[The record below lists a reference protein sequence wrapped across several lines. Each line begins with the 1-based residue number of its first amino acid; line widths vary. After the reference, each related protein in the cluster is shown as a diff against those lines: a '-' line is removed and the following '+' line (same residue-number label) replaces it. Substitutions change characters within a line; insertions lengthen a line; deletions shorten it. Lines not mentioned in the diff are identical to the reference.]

1 MSNTSNTTPNTTP
14 ASEPKEKWINRN
26 LLDSTVGRVVTFIA
40 HQPLIDALGGGILLK
55 FWNRLGLH
63 ISLANLF
70 DPLGIFH
77 FITGAG
83 SWFRSTRYFYY
94 YSQYAEEVNGSYLP
108 DPIQTYAASAVA
120 QNADISSS
128 VINAIQQGTG
138 NKLKIYY
145 QYAKLRYGN
154 RYWNWT
160 LSSKNANAIRGLIIN
175 NNTISNIVSVPKYY
189 QVIQTDS
196 SYEFGGAHYLWW
208 VQQTYGLD
216 EFNKIYQGIRY
227 DVVKPEE
234 LPDGKWAIA
243 IEDVPENE
251 DREPNKLIV
260 DSIPMGK
267 SIGFTYWTNNGTGI
281 TELDREDNLHKEE
294 LKLTDIP
301 LEYPT
306 TIGSKKLVEVKTFWR
321 NPYEQSSDNLMDE
334 GSSPEITQEEYLSF
348 QVTYHKYA
356 TLLETKDTPERLN
369 VYQIGWVVSAI
380 PLNQEHFVW
389 VLEDDITTNSQN
401 YLNKLLDVKRNIQN
415 NPIIEPELHSNNS
428 KLIKMYPH
436 IPLLEWKQGKGTD
449 KYLLPVLRKSDE
461 LVKLVEKLNELNET
475 PEYEDS
481 EPDAILDRE
490 QQKHKKQNKKGTY
503 KGKPTSKRALD
514 RKLNRAISQKRKLKV
529 HKLVNASKEH
539 SSSMLKRHINKMCE
553 LLGIDFDYLALNYVA
568 EENYGKGNPQEYERL
583 IMPAVKFSSD
593 LKEIQNYL
601 WHFFNRLY
609 NEYGRENQYQNW
621 LSAVANANSFNELPI
636 NELKW
641 MNQSG
646 FDWGGMSWFYI
657 TKFTMNGNVRK
668 IKRKHRYK
676 EIKRGK
682 PIGIGSITDLK
693 SNPEPL
699 RELADDKYYTTKN
712 GVQHCIGG
720 QQYGTGV
727 FKDNLIGNTLSNFDY
742 TFFAKQSGSNKI
754 EVIAVAGLSFYT
766 KLSEDFR
773 YARAFHDLGLQYTR
787 NKKKFIDREQNPNV
801 SDEIHRQQ
809 SKKYH
814 HYNVIKHWGIIP
826 LDYKTVINLGGT
838 ELERFAPRACLLYG
852 FYFSEQK
859 GKRKSVKPLIQI
871 AGIVISIVLGIL
883 TAPAGG
889 AGGWTAAAITQ
900 AVIQSLT
907 YAVIAHFAIKYAV
920 IPLLKAIGLKGIV
933 ALIVMIVILIVASML
948 GGAPADTQSAL
959 PYASEVGKQTAVQAT
974 QEATKAT
981 VQQSI
986 SEAIQQGITQGI
998 SQFTNM
1004 TGYQIVSTMIDA
1016 SFKAIGEIQKDEMN
1030 QLQFEMK
1037 AEQQAYN
1044 TAMSDLQEQIEAFQS
1059 QQADFDSKA
1068 VLNALRLRFKMYEPD
1083 SFLTANTTPDLYSS
1097 SLEYLSS
1104 FIDMKLN
1111 IDPTTFDPVKSLDF
1125 SFKSLI

>member
-1 MSNTSNTTPNTTP
+1 MSNTPNTIPNTNP
-14 ASEPKEKWINRN
+14 TSEKEKWINRD
-26 LLDSTVGRVVTFIA
+26 LLDKTVGKVVTFAENIPVIGE
-40 HQPLIDALGGGILLK
+40 QLSK
-55 FWNRLGLH
+55 FWNKLGLN

-70 DPLGIFH
+70 DPLGIFN
-77 FITGAG
+77 FLTGAG

-108 DPIQTYAASAVA
+108 DPIQTYASSAVA

-128 VINAIQQGTG
+128 VIGAIQQGTG

-154 RYWNWT
+154 RYWDWT
-160 LSSKNANAIRGLIIN
+160 LTSKNADAVKGLVVN
-175 NNTISNIVSVPKYY
+175 NNTIGNIVSVPEYF
-189 QVIQTDS
+189 QVIHTDNT
-196 SYEFGGAHYLWW
+196 YEFGGTHYSWW

-216 EFNKIYQGIRY
+216 EFNKSYQGINY
-227 DVVKPEE
+227 DVIKPEQ
-234 LPDGKWAIA
+234 LPDGKWVIA
-243 IEDVPENE
+243 VEDVPENE
-251 DREPNKLIV
+251 DREPNRLIV
-260 DSIPMGK
+260 DTIPMEK
-267 SIGFTYWTNNGTGI
+267 SIGFTYWTNNGIGI

-294 LKLTDIP
+294 LEISNIP
-301 LEYPT
+301 LEYPI
-306 TIGSKKLVEVKTFWR
+306 TIGSKNLVEVKTLWR
-321 NPYEQSSDNLMDE
+321 NPYEDLPDNLMDD
-334 GSSPEITQEEYLSF
+334 GSAPQTTQEEYLGF
-348 QVTYHKYA
+348 QVTYQKYA
-356 TLLETKDTPERLN
+356 TLLEVRDTPKKVN
-369 VYQIGWVVSAI
+369 VYQIGWIVSAI

-389 VLEDDITTNSQN
+389 ALEDDVTTNNQM
-401 YLNKLLDVKRNIQN
+401 YLSKLLEVKRNMQN
-415 NPIIEPELHSNNS
+415 RPIIEPELHSNNS
-428 KLIKMYPH
+428 KLFKLYPH
-436 IPLLEWKQGKGTD
+436 IPLLEWKQGKDTAR
-449 KYLLPVLRKSDE
+449 YLLPVLKKSDE

-490 QQKHKKQNKKGTY
+490 QQKHKKQNPKGTY
-503 KGKPTSKRALD
+503 NNKPTSKRALD

-529 HKLVNASKEH
+529 NKLVNASKEH
-539 SSSMLKRHINKMCE
+539 SPSMLKRHINKMCE

-568 EENYGKGNPQEYERL
+568 EDNYGKGNPREQERL

-593 LKEIQNYL
+593 LKEVQNYL

-621 LSAVANANSFNELPI
+621 LSAVDGATSLDDLPI

-641 MNQSG
+641 MNQSS
-646 FDWGGMSWFYI
+646 FDWGGMSWLYI
-657 TKFTMNGNVRK
+657 TKFKMNGNVRK

-676 EIKRGK
+676 EVKRGK
-682 PIGIGSITDLK
+682 PIGIRSLSDLK
-693 SNPEPL
+693 TNPEPL

-720 QQYGTGV
+720 QQYGNGI
-727 FKDNLIGNTLSNFDY
+727 FRDNLIGNTLSNFDY
-742 TFFAKQSGSNKI
+742 TFFAKQSGSNQI

-787 NKKKFIDREQNPNV
+787 NKKKFIDNVQNPNV
-801 SDEIHRQQ
+801 SDEIHRRQ
-809 SKKYH
+809 SRKYH

-826 LDYKTVINLGGT
+826 LDYKTVINLGGS

-859 GKRKSVKPLIQI
+859 GKRKGVKPLIQVV
-871 AGIVISIVLGIL
+871 GLVVSIVLGII

-889 AGGWTAAAITQ
+889 AGGWTAAAITK
-900 AVIQSLT
+900 AIIQSVV
-907 YAVIAHFAIKYAV
+907 YAVITQIALKHLV
-920 IPLLKAIGLKGIV
+920 IPLLKALGLKGII

-948 GGAPADTQSAL
+948 GGTPSDTQSAL
-959 PYASEVGKQTAVQAT
+959 PYASEVGKQTAVQSA

-981 VQQSI
+981 VQQTI
-986 SEAIQQGITQGI
+986 SEVIQQGITQGI

-1004 TGYQIVSTMIDA
+1004 TGYQITSTMLDA

-1030 QLQFEMK
+1030 QLQSEMK
-1037 AEQQAYN
+1037 SEQQAYN
-1044 TAMSDLQEQIEAFQS
+1044 TAMSDLQEQIEAFRS
-1059 QQADFDSKA
+1059 EQADFDSKA
-1068 VLNALRLRFKMYEPD
+1068 VLNSLRLRFKMYEPD
-1083 SFLTANTTPDLYSS
+1083 SFLTSNTTPDTFSS
-1097 SLEYLSS
+1097 SLDYLSS

-1125 SFKSLI
+1125 SFKPQI